1 MNSPYNKRFEI
12 GQCVRIRRRYW
23 LIENIET
30 DETTPTVLE
39 VRCLDDD
46 ATGQMQLV
54 IPNCEVA
61 IECVD
66 DQLWHQLSSNI
77 PTDAKGYSAYLQSLQ
92 WNTATAADN
101 KLFQAPFRA
110 GIEISPYQLTPL
122 AKALDLPRVNLLI
135 ADDVG
140 LGKTIEAGLVLREL
154 LLRKRV
160 DFFVVSAPAS
170 MTQQWKEEL
179 SSKFGLSAKIVDAE
193 FFARMRAERGFG
205 YNPWQSG
212 SAFIISHSLLA
223 DEGYMVGLKAI
234 LGTPRARSMFILDEA
249 HHAAPAHSQ
258 AYAVDSQMTGAV
270 RKLSKMFEHRLFLT
284 ATPHNGHSNSFAA
297 LLEMLD
303 PQRFTRGIAV
313 SQGEHDAIMVRRLKS
328 DLRELTDT
336 PFPIRHVDNVELS
349 EGPADAPELDLFQ
362 SLLDFGELEGSKGGH
377 CFVLLQQRLLSSVAA
392 FRSTLEGEVR
402 KMSDGDVK
410 IAAKQ
415 MLDTATRHAFKGDT
429 KSKKLAGWIR
439 ENMGEGSSWNQR
451 RLIIFSEYQTTID
464 WLKKQLLEE
473 LSIDIESN
481 RIAEFTGDTDK
492 NERERLKA
500 KFNADPAKEPLRIL
514 LCTDAAREGINLQH
528 RCYDLFHF
536 DLPWNPSRLEQR
548 NGRIDRRLQPSPD
561 VYCRYFT
568 YKHRPADRI
577 LDALMKKM
585 ERINRELGEVGTV
598 IETEIEK
605 RFKSGITRANMS
617 SLETD
622 FASEQYLEAQRR
634 KEELLIA
641 PEKQKRLNK
650 LDAELKAITRR
661 LEQSR
666 AQKDVAPNA
675 LQAVFLN
682 AMEKMHVEIGQQ
694 QIHQE
699 NGVDVITLD
708 PESPGFT
715 SADWTPVFDQ
725 MRTRPRNKDET
736 VADYRQ
742 NAPIKRVS
750 FSPVKDGDRLKT
762 DIEHLHLEHRLV
774 RRLLAQ
780 FDAQGFRFR
789 LERTA
794 VLQTNIERARVVLLI
809 RLTLYAKGANRL
821 HSEIIPIAASVN
833 QKGVTPLKS
842 EGQTASKVYNDLQEA
857 IKSSSRPDD
866 ALCDQYRNRA
876 KDDALSLREIAEQR
890 ATENEESVHK
900 ELAEN
905 GEAQARSLKTLLEQQ
920 RDRILQQ
927 QSEAQLE
934 LDLEDEREQRQLDK
948 QNWEKRLK
956 ELEIEIETE
965 PDLVRQKHIVNARRI
980 EPVGIVY
987 LLPEKQS

>member
-1 MNSPYNKRFEI
+1 MGSPKFEI
-12 GQCVRIRRRYW
+12 GQCVRVRRRHW
-23 LIENIET
+23 LIENIESSEFAP
-30 DETTPTVLE
+30 DVLE
-39 VRCLDDD
+39 IRCLDDD
-46 ATGQMQLV
+46 ATGQKQL
-54 IPNCEVA
+54 ILPRSEIA

-66 DQLWHQLSSNI
+66 DELWHQLGSNV

-160 DFFVVSAPAS
+160 DFFVVSSPAS

-179 SSKFGLSAKIVDAE
+179 SSKFGLTAEIVDAD
-193 FFARMRAERGFG
+193 FFAEMRAERGFG

-212 SAFIISHSLLA
+212 NAFIISHSLLR

-234 LGTPRARSMFILDEA
+234 LGAPRARSMFILDEA

-258 AYAVDSQMTGAV
+258 AYATDSQMTRAV
-270 RKLSKMFEHRLFLT
+270 RELSKMFEHRLFLT

-313 SQGEHDAIMVRRLKS
+313 SQDEHDAIMVRRLKS

-336 PFPIRHVDNVELS
+336 PFPVRHVDNIELPDT
-349 EGPADAPELDLFQ
+349 PAEAPELDLFQ

-377 CFVLLQQRLLSSVAA
+377 SFVLLQQRLLSSVSA
-392 FRSTLEGEVR
+392 FCTTLQGEVN
-402 KMSDGDVK
+402 KMVNGDVK
-410 IAAKQ
+410 MAAEALLK
-415 MLDTATRHAFKGDT
+415 TATRQAFKGDS
-429 KSKKLAGWIR
+429 KSKNLAAWIR
-439 ENMGEGSSWNQR
+439 EHLGQGSSWNQR
-451 RLIIFSEYQTTID
+451 RLIVFSEYQTTID

-473 LSIDIESN
+473 LSVELEDE

-500 KFNADPAKEPLRIL
+500 RFNADPAMEPLRIL

-548 NGRIDRRLQPSPD
+548 NGRIDRRLQPNPD

-568 YKHRPADRI
+568 YKHRPSDRI
-577 LDALMKKM
+577 LAALVRKT
-585 ERINRELGEVGTV
+585 ERINRELGEVGSV

-605 RFKSGITRANMS
+605 RFKTGITRENMDR
-617 SLETD
+617 LEQD
-622 FASEQYLEAQRR
+622 LESESYLEAQRL

-641 PEKQKRLNK
+641 PEKHKRLRK
-650 LDAELKAITRR
+650 LESELQSIARR
-661 LEQSR
+661 LEQSKL
-666 AQKDVAPNA
+666 QKNVAPNA

-682 AMEKMHVEIGQQ
+682 ALEKMHVDIGPK
-694 QIHQE
+694 QINQE
-699 NGVDVITLD
+699 NGVDVIALD
-708 PESPGFT
+708 PESPGF
-715 SADWTPVFDQ
+715 SNADWTPVFDQ
-725 MRTRPRNKDET
+725 LRERPRNKDET
-736 VADYRQ
+736 VAEYRQ
-742 NAPIKRVS
+742 NAPVKRVS
-750 FSPVKDGDRLKT
+750 FSPVKDGDRLQT
-762 DIEHLHLEHRLV
+762 GIEHLHLEHRLV

-780 FDAQGFRFR
+780 FDAQGFRSR

-794 VLQTNIERARVVLLI
+794 VLQTAIERPRVVLLI

-821 HSEIIPIAASVN
+821 HSEIIPVAASVN
-833 QKGVTPLKS
+833 QKGVTPLKF
-842 EGQTASKVYNDLQEA
+842 EGQTASEVYRNLQEA
-857 IKSSSRPDD
+857 IQSSSRPDEPICDEYRKRASAD
-866 ALCDQYRNRA
+866 AQF
-876 KDDALSLREIAEQR
+876 LRDIAEQQAR
-890 ATENEESVHK
+890 ENEQNVRR
-900 ELAEN
+900 ELTEI
-905 GEAQARSLKTLLEQQ
+905 GEAQARSLKLLLEQQ
-920 RDRILQQ
+920 RDRIIEQQ
-927 QSEAQLE
+927 GAVQQEFDFSEQ
-934 LDLEDEREQRQLDK
+934 EREQRRLDK
-948 QNWEKRLK
+948 LNWENRLQ
-956 ELEIEIETE
+956 ELDIEIESE
-965 PDLVRQKHIVNARRI
+965 PELVRQKHIVSARRI

-987 LLPEKQS
+987 LLPEKLS

>member
-1 MNSPYNKRFEI
+1 MGSPKFEI
-12 GQCVRIRRRYW
+12 GQCVRIRRRHW
-23 LIENIET
+23 LIENIESSEFAP
-30 DETTPTVLE
+30 DVLE

-46 ATGQMQLV
+46 AMGQRQLV
-54 IPNCEVA
+54 IPSCEIA

-66 DQLWHQLSSNI
+66 DQLWHQLGSNV

-160 DFFVVSAPAS
+160 DFFIVSAPAS

-179 SSKFGLSAKIVDAE
+179 SSKFGLTSEIVDGD
-193 FFARMRAERGFG
+193 FFAKMRAERGFG

-212 SAFIISHSLLA
+212 SAFIISHSLLR

-234 LGTPRARSMFILDEA
+234 LGAPRARSMFILDEA

-258 AYAVDSQMTGAV
+258 AYATDSQMTHAV
-270 RKLSKMFEHRLFLT
+270 RELSKTFEHRLFLT

-313 SQGEHDAIMVRRLKS
+313 SQSEHDAIMVRRLKS

-336 PFPIRHVDNVELS
+336 PFPVRHVDNIELKDTPD
-349 EGPADAPELDLFQ
+349 EAPELDLFQ

-392 FRSTLEGEVR
+392 FRTTLEGEVK
-402 KMSDGDVK
+402 KMVSGDVK
-410 IAAKQ
+410 TAAEAL
-415 MLDTATRHAFKGDT
+415 LDTATRHSFEGDA
-429 KSKKLAGWIR
+429 KSKNLAAWIR
-439 ENMGEGSSWNQR
+439 EHMGDGASWNQR
-451 RLIIFSEYQTTID
+451 RLIVFSEYQTTID
-464 WLKKQLLEE
+464 WLKKQLHEE
-473 LSIDIESN
+473 LSVEFEN
-481 RIAEFTGDTDK
+481 ERIAEFSGDTDK

-500 KFNADPAKEPLRIL
+500 RFNAAPADEPLRIL

-528 RCYDLFHF
+528 HCYDLFHF

-548 NGRIDRRLQPSPD
+548 NGRIDRRLQPNPD

-568 YKHRPADRI
+568 YKHRPTDRI
-577 LDALMKKM
+577 LAALARKT
-585 ERINRELGEVGTV
+585 ERINRELGEVGSV
-598 IETEIEK
+598 IETEIES
-605 RFKSGITRANMS
+605 RFKSGITRSNMDR
-617 SLETD
+617 LEQD
-622 FASEQYLEAQRR
+622 LESENYLEAQRL

-641 PEKQKRLNK
+641 PEKQKRLRK
-650 LDAELKAITRR
+650 LEGELKSITRR

-666 AQKDVAPNA
+666 LQKNVAPNA
-675 LQAVFLN
+675 LQEVFLN
-682 AMEKMHVEIGQQ
+682 ALEKMHVEIDSEQVNR
-694 QIHQE
+694 E
-699 NGVDVITLD
+699 NGVDVIALD
-708 PESPGFT
+708 PESPGF
-715 SADWTPVFDQ
+715 SNADWTPVFDQ
-725 MRTRPRNKDET
+725 MRVRPRNKDET
-736 VADYRQ
+736 VAEYRQ
-742 NAPIKRVS
+742 NAPVKRVS
-750 FSPVKDGDRLKT
+750 FSPVKDRDRLKT

-780 FDAQGFRFR
+780 FDAQGFRSR

-794 VLQTNIERARVVLLI
+794 VLQTAIERPRVVLLV

-821 HSEIIPIAASVN
+821 HSEIIPVAASVN
-833 QKGVTPLKS
+833 LNGVTPLKF
-842 EGQTASKVYNDLQEA
+842 EGQTASEVCKSLQEA
-857 IKSSSRPDD
+857 ILSSSRPDEMFCNEYRTRASTD
-866 ALCDQYRNRA
+866 AQ
-876 KDDALSLREIAEQR
+876 SLREIAEQR
-890 ATENEESVHK
+890 ARANEENVRR

-920 RDRILQQ
+920 RDRILEQQ
-927 QSEAQLE
+927 GKVQQEFDFSEP
-934 LDLEDEREQRQLDK
+934 EREQRRLDK
-948 QNWEKRLK
+948 LNWEKRLQ
-956 ELEIEIETE
+956 ELDIEFETE
-965 PDLVRQKHIVNARRI
+965 PELVRQKHIVSARRI

-987 LLPEKQS
+987 LLPETLT

>member
-1 MNSPYNKRFEI
+1 MGNLDFEI
-12 GQCVRIRRRYW
+12 GQCIRIRRRHW
-23 LIENIET
+23 LIENIKASKSI
-30 DETTPTVLE
+30 PVVLE

-46 ATGQMQLV
+46 AAGQMQLV
-54 IPNCEVA
+54 IPGSEIA

-66 DQLWHQLSSNI
+66 DQLWHQLGSNV

-101 KLFQAPFRA
+101 ELFQAPFRA

-160 DFFVVSAPAS
+160 DFFIVSAPAS
-170 MTQQWKEEL
+170 MAQQWKEEL
-179 SSKFGLSAKIVDAE
+179 SSKFGLSAEIVDAE
-193 FFARMRAERGFG
+193 FYARMRAERGFG
-205 YNPWQSG
+205 YNPWNSG
-212 SAFIISHSLLA
+212 SAFIVSHSLLR

-258 AYAVDSQMTGAV
+258 AYATDSQMTFAV
-270 RKLSKMFEHRLFLT
+270 RELSKMFEHRLFLT

-303 PQRFTRGIAV
+303 PQRFTRGIKV
-313 SQGEHDAIMVRRLKS
+313 SPGEHDAIMVRRLKS

-336 PFPIRHVDNVELS
+336 PFPIRHVDNVELPDS
-349 EGPADAPELDLFQ
+349 PEDAPELNLFQ

-392 FRSTLEGEVR
+392 FRSTLEGEVK
-402 KMSDGDVK
+402 KMANGDVK
-410 IAAKQ
+410 IAAIQ
-415 MLDTATRHAFKGDT
+415 MLETATRHAFKGDA
-429 KSKKLAGWIR
+429 KSTKLASWIR

-464 WLKKQLLEE
+464 WLKKQLFEE
-473 LSIDIESN
+473 LSIDVESN
-481 RIAEFTGDTDK
+481 RIAEFTGNTEK

-500 KFNADPAKEPLRIL
+500 RFNADPAKEPLRIL

-548 NGRIDRRLQPSPD
+548 NGRIDRRLQPNPD

-568 YKHRPADRI
+568 YKHRPTDRI
-577 LDALMKKM
+577 LAALVKKT
-585 ERINRELGEVGTV
+585 ERINRELGEVGSV
-598 IETEIEK
+598 IEAEIER

-622 FASEQYLEAQRR
+622 FASEQYLEDQRLQ
-634 KEELLIA
+634 EELLIA
-641 PEKQKRLNK
+641 PEKQKRLKK
-650 LDAELKAITRR
+650 LDAELKAIARR

-682 AMEKMHVEIGQQ
+682 AMEKMHVEIGPEL
-694 QIHQE
+694 IHQE
-699 NGVDVITLD
+699 NGVDVIELR

-715 SADWTPVFDQ
+715 NADWTPVFDQ
-725 MRTRPRNKDET
+725 MRVRPRNKDET
-736 VADYRQ
+736 VAEYRQ
-742 NAPIKRVS
+742 NAPVKKVS
-750 FSPVKDGDRLKT
+750 FQPVKDGDRLKT

-780 FDAQGFRFR
+780 FDAQGFRSR

-794 VLQTNIERARVVLLI
+794 VLQTDIERPRVVLLI
-809 RLTLYAKGANRL
+809 RLTLYARGANRL

-833 QKGVTPLKS
+833 QNGVTPLKS
-842 EGQTASKVYNDLQEA
+842 EGQTASKVYSDLQEA
-857 IKSSSRPDD
+857 IQSSSRPNEV
-866 ALCDQYRNRA
+866 LCDKYRNRA
-876 KDDALSLREIAEQR
+876 AADAQSLRQIAGQR
-890 ATENEESVHK
+890 ARENEENVRR
-900 ELAEN
+900 ELTEN

-920 RDRILQQ
+920 RDRILEQ
-927 QSEAQLE
+927 QSAAQLE
-934 LDLEDEREQRQLDK
+934 LDLEDEREQRRLDK
-948 QNWEKRLK
+948 QNWEKRLE
-956 ELEIEIETE
+956 ELEIEIDTE

-987 LLPEKQS
+987 LWPEAQS

>member
-1 MNSPYNKRFEI
+1 MGNLEFEI
-12 GQCVRIRRRYW
+12 GQCIRIRRRYW
-23 LIENIET
+23 LIESIET
-30 DETTPTVLE
+30 NETAPTVLE

-46 ATGQMQLV
+46 ATGQMQLI
-54 IPNCEVA
+54 IPGCEIA

-66 DQLWHQLSSNI
+66 DQLWHQLGSNV

-160 DFFVVSAPAS
+160 DFFIVSAPAS

-179 SSKFGLSAKIVDAE
+179 SSKFGLSAEIVDAD
-193 FFARMRAERGFG
+193 FFSTMRAERGFG

-212 SAFIISHSLLA
+212 SAFIVSHSLLR

-258 AYAVDSQMTGAV
+258 TYATDSQMTHAV
-270 RKLSKMFEHRLFLT
+270 RELSKMFEHRLFLT

-313 SQGEHDAIMVRRLKS
+313 SQGEHEAIMVRRLKS

-336 PFPIRHVDNVELS
+336 PFPVRHVDNVELPES
-349 EGPADAPELDLFQ
+349 HADAPELDLFQ

-402 KMSDGDVK
+402 KMAEGDVK
-410 IAAKQ
+410 TAAEQ
-415 MLDTATRHAFKGDT
+415 MLDTATRHAFKPDS
-429 KSKKLAGWIR
+429 KSRKMAAWIR
-439 ENMGEGSSWNQR
+439 ENMGEDSSWNER
-451 RLIIFSEYQTTID
+451 RLIVFSEYQTTID
-464 WLKKQLLEE
+464 WLKKQLFEE
-473 LSIDIESN
+473 LSIDAESSRIE
-481 RIAEFTGDTDK
+481 EFSGTTEK

-500 KFNADPAKEPLRIL
+500 RFNADPAKEPLRIL

-548 NGRIDRRLQPSPD
+548 NGRIDRRLQPNPD

-577 LDALMKKM
+577 LAALVRKT
-585 ERINRELGEVGTV
+585 ERINKELGEVGSV

-605 RFKSGITRANMS
+605 RFKSGITRANMA

-622 FASEQYLEAQRR
+622 FASEQYLEAQRL

-641 PEKQKRLNK
+641 PEKQKRLKK
-650 LDAELKAITRR
+650 LETELNAITRR
-661 LEQSR
+661 LKQSR
-666 AQKDVAPNA
+666 AQKNVEPNA

-682 AMEKMHVEIGQQ
+682 AFEKMQIAIGED
-694 QIHQE
+694 QITIE
-699 NGVDVITLD
+699 SGVDVISLD
-708 PESPGFT
+708 LESQGFAN
-715 SADWTPVFDQ
+715 ADWAPVFDQ
-725 MRTRPRNKDET
+725 MRIRPRNKDET
-736 VADYRQ
+736 VAEYRQ
-742 NAPIKRVS
+742 NAPVKRVS
-750 FSPVKDGDRLKT
+750 FSPVRDGDRLNT

-780 FDAQGFRFR
+780 FDAQGFRSR

-794 VLQTNIERARVVLLI
+794 VLHTNIERPRVVLLI

-833 QKGVTPLKS
+833 QSDVTPLKF
-842 EGQTASKVYNDLQEA
+842 EGQTASRVYSDLQEA
-857 IKSSSRPDD
+857 IQSSSRPNE
-866 ALCDQYRNRA
+866 ALCDEYRNRA
-876 KDDALSLREIAEQR
+876 ATDAQSLRQIAEQR
-890 ATENEESVHK
+890 AQENEENVRK
-900 ELAEN
+900 ELTEN
-905 GEAQARSLKTLLEQQ
+905 GEAQARSLKALLEQQ
-920 RDRILQQ
+920 RDRILEQQ
-927 QSEAQLE
+927 GEAQLE
-934 LDLEDEREQRQLDK
+934 FDLEDEREQRRLDK
-948 QNWEKRLK
+948 LNWEKRLQ
-956 ELEIEIETE
+956 ELDIEIKTE

-987 LLPEKQS
+987 LLPENQS

>member
-1 MNSPYNKRFEI
+1 MGNSKFKI
-12 GQCVRIRRRYW
+12 GQCVRIRRRHW
-23 LIENIET
+23 LIENIEMSEAVT
-30 DETTPTVLE
+30 NVLE

-46 ATGQMQLV
+46 ATGQMQLI
-54 IPNCEVA
+54 IPDCEIA

-66 DQLWHQLSSNI
+66 DQLWHQLGSNV

-179 SSKFGLSAKIVDAE
+179 SSKFGLSAEIVDAE
-193 FFARMRAERGFG
+193 YFFNMRAERGFG

-212 SAFIISHSLLA
+212 NAFIISHSLLR
-223 DEGYMVGLKAI
+223 DEGYMVGLKAV

-258 AYAVDSQMTGAV
+258 AYATDSQMTHSV
-270 RKLSKMFEHRLFLT
+270 RELSKMFEHRLFLT

-303 PQRFTRGIAV
+303 PQRFTRGITV

-336 PFPIRHVDNVELS
+336 PFPVRHVDTVELPNS
-349 EGPADAPELDLFQ
+349 PADAPELNLFQ

-392 FRSTLEGEVR
+392 FRSTLKGEVR
-402 KMSDGDVK
+402 KMVEDEVK

-415 MLDTATRHAFKGDT
+415 MLETANRIAFKGDA
-429 KSKKLAGWIR
+429 KSKSLAGWIKD
-439 ENMGEGSSWNQR
+439 NMGEGSSWNQR

-464 WLKKQLLEE
+464 WLKKQLFEE
-473 LSIDIESN
+473 LSIEGGSN
-481 RIAEFTGDTDK
+481 RIAEFTGSTDK

-500 KFNADPAKEPLRIL
+500 KFNADPTEEPLRIL

-568 YKHRPADRI
+568 YKNRPADRI
-577 LDALMKKM
+577 LAALVKKT
-585 ERINRELGEVGTV
+585 ERINKELGEVGSV
-598 IETEIEK
+598 IETEVEK
-605 RFKSGITRANMS
+605 RFKNGITRANMS
-617 SLETD
+617 GLETD
-622 FASEQYLEAQRR
+622 LASEQYLEAQRL

-641 PEKQKRLNK
+641 PEKKKRLKK
-650 LDAELKAITRR
+650 LEAELKTIARR

-666 AQKDVAPNA
+666 EQKDVAPKA

-682 AMEKMHVEIGQQ
+682 AMQKMHVETGQD

-699 NGVDVITLD
+699 NGVDVIKLD
-708 PESPGFT
+708 PESPGF
-715 SADWTPVFDQ
+715 SNADWTPVFDQ
-725 MRTRPRNKDET
+725 MRIRPRNKDET
-736 VADYRQ
+736 LADYRQ
-742 NAPIKRVS
+742 NAPVKQVS
-750 FSPVKDGDRLKT
+750 FQPVKDGDRLKT

-780 FDAQGFRFR
+780 FDAQGFRSR

-794 VLQTNIERARVVLLI
+794 VLQTDIERPRVVLLI

-833 QKGVTPLKS
+833 PSGVTPLKY
-842 EGQTASKVYNDLQEA
+842 EGQTASKAYSDLQDA
-857 IKSSSRPDD
+857 IQASTQPND
-866 ALCDQYRNRA
+866 ALCDQYRRRA
-876 KDDALSLREIAEQR
+876 ATDAQSLRETAELR
-890 ATENEESVHK
+890 ARENEENVRK
-900 ELAEN
+900 ELTEN
-905 GEAQARSLKTLLEQQ
+905 GEAQAVSLKTLLEQQ
-920 RDRILQQ
+920 RDRILEQ
-927 QSEAQLE
+927 QSMPQLE
-934 LDLEDEREQRQLDK
+934 LDLDDEQEQRHLDK

-965 PDLVRQKHIVNARRI
+965 PDLVRQKHVVNARRI

-987 LLPEKQS
+987 LLPETQS

>member
-1 MNSPYNKRFEI
+1 MGKSNFEI
-12 GQCVRIRRRYW
+12 GQCVRVRRRHW
-23 LIENIET
+23 LIENVEPSEFAP
-30 DETTPTVLE
+30 DVLE
-39 VRCLDDD
+39 IRCLDDD
-46 ATGQMQLV
+46 ATGQKQLV
-54 IPNCEVA
+54 IPSSEIA

-66 DQLWHQLSSNI
+66 DQLWHQLGSNV

-101 KLFQAPFRA
+101 KLFQSPFRA

-160 DFFVVSAPAS
+160 DFFIVSSPAS
-170 MTQQWKEEL
+170 MTQQWQEEL
-179 SSKFGLSAKIVDAE
+179 SSKFGLSAEIVDGD
-193 FFARMRAERGFG
+193 FFAEMRAERGFG

-212 SAFIISHSLLA
+212 SAFIISHSLLR

-234 LGTPRARSMFILDEA
+234 LGAPRARSMLILDEA

-258 AYAVDSQMTGAV
+258 AYATDSQMTRAV
-270 RKLSKMFEHRLFLT
+270 RELSKMFEHRLFLT

-313 SQGEHDAIMVRRLKS
+313 SQDEHDAIMVRRLKS

-336 PFPIRHVDNVELS
+336 PFPVRHVDNIDLLQTPS
-349 EGPADAPELDLFQ
+349 EAPELDLFQ

-392 FRSTLEGEVR
+392 FHTTLQGEVK
-402 KMSDGDVK
+402 KMLSGEVK
-410 IAAKQ
+410 TAAEA
-415 MLDTATRHAFKGDT
+415 LLNTAARQAFKGDA
-429 KSKKLAGWIR
+429 KSKNLAAWIR
-439 ENMGEGSSWNQR
+439 EHMGDGASWNQR
-451 RLIIFSEYQTTID
+451 RLIVFSEYQTTID

-473 LSIDIESN
+473 LSVEFEN
-481 RIAEFTGDTDK
+481 ERIAEFTGNTDK

-500 KFNADPAKEPLRIL
+500 RFNADPVAEPLRIL

-568 YKHRPADRI
+568 YKHRPSDRI
-577 LDALMKKM
+577 LAALVRKT
-585 ERINRELGEVGTV
+585 ERINKELGEVGSV

-605 RFKSGITRANMS
+605 RFISGITRANMGQ
-617 SLETD
+617 LEQD
-622 FASEQYLEAQRR
+622 FESEKYLEAQRL

-641 PEKQKRLNK
+641 PEKQRRLRK
-650 LDAELKAITRR
+650 LEGELQSITRR

-666 AQKDVAPNA
+666 SQKNVAPNA

-682 AMEKMHVEIGQQ
+682 ALEKMNVEIDPAQVN
-694 QIHQE
+694 QE
-699 NGVDVITLD
+699 NGVDVIALD
-708 PESPGFT
+708 PEAQGF
-715 SADWTPVFDQ
+715 SNADWTPVFDQ
-725 MRTRPRNKDET
+725 MRMRPRNKDET
-736 VADYRQ
+736 VAEYRQ
-742 NAPIKRVS
+742 NAPVKRVS
-750 FSPVKDGDRLKT
+750 FSPVKDGDRLRT
-762 DIEHLHLEHRLV
+762 GIEQLHLEHRLV

-780 FDAQGFRFR
+780 FDAQGFRSR

-794 VLQTNIERARVVLLI
+794 VLQTNIERPRVVLLI

-833 QKGVTPLKS
+833 QNGVTPLKS
-842 EGQTASKVYNDLQEA
+842 EGQTASEVYRNLQEA
-857 IKSSSRPDD
+857 IQSSSRPDEQICDEYRKRASAD
-866 ALCDQYRNRA
+866 AQY
-876 KDDALSLREIAEQR
+876 LREIAEQR
-890 ATENEESVHK
+890 ARENEENVRK
-900 ELAEN
+900 ELSEN
-905 GEAQARSLKTLLEQQ
+905 GEAQAQSLKILLEQQ
-920 RDRILQQ
+920 RDRILEKQGESQQ
-927 QSEAQLE
+927 EFDFAEEQEQWRLDKLNWERRLLE
-934 LDLEDEREQRQLDK
+934 LDV
-948 QNWEKRLK
+948 
-956 ELEIEIETE
+956 EIEAE
-965 PDLVRQKHIVNARRI
+965 PELVRQKHVVTARRI

-987 LLPEKQS
+987 LLPEMSA